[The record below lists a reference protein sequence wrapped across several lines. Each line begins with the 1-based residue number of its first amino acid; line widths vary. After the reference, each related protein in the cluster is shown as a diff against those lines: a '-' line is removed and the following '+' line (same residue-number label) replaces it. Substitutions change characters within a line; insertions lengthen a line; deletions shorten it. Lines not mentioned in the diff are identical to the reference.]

1 MEKDKKYLSLPVK
14 LAYGSGDFGSNF
26 FYMMVS
32 SFTLIYMTNAVGLNA
47 GVVGTLILISKLLDG
62 VTDVVFGN
70 LIDKTH
76 SRMGKARP
84 WMFFSGFPLAIC
96 LILIFAI
103 PTSLAENAQYIWFFI
118 FYTCANVLFYTANN
132 ISYATM
138 LALITRNESER
149 VSLGSFRYIFAV
161 VASIIVSSVT
171 VMAAETFGGGASGW
185 RTVAIIYAVILLI
198 FNSIASLVCK
208 EVPDNDEERTGVD
221 FQNNKEKT
229 SFWKLLKVVITNKYY
244 LMLLGI
250 YLFFYMNSNLATSIG
265 VYYFQYVMGNAS
277 LLGVVSLSSLVMM
290 VGLIFNPSLVRKFG
304 MYKVNLITYILSCI
318 LSVFLVIVTYQA
330 NFTGIVVVFFLRAIT
345 TAFLMGSLNAIVA
358 EVARNCYLK
367 NGVHTEGMMFSCSS
381 IGMKVGGGLGAGL
394 AGWLL
399 AAVNFDGTAAV
410 QSEAV
415 INMIKFT
422 YAGIPL
428 ILTILITVCLM
439 FLKVKEE
446 NERLEAK

>member
-138 LALITRNESER
+138 LALITRNES
-149 VSLGSFRYIFAV
+149 
-161 VASIIVSSVT
+161 
-171 VMAAETFGGGASGW
+171 
-185 RTVAIIYAVILLI
+185 
-198 FNSIASLVCK
+198 
-208 EVPDNDEERTGVD
+208 
-221 FQNNKEKT
+221 
-229 SFWKLLKVVITNKYY
+229 
-244 LMLLGI
+244 
-250 YLFFYMNSNLATSIG
+250 
-265 VYYFQYVMGNAS
+265 
-277 LLGVVSLSSLVMM
+277 
-290 VGLIFNPSLVRKFG
+290 
-304 MYKVNLITYILSCI
+304 
-318 LSVFLVIVTYQA
+318 
-330 NFTGIVVVFFLRAIT
+330 
-345 TAFLMGSLNAIVA
+345 
-358 EVARNCYLK
+358 
-367 NGVHTEGMMFSCSS
+367 
-381 IGMKVGGGLGAGL
+381 
-394 AGWLL
+394 
-399 AAVNFDGTAAV
+399 
-410 QSEAV
+410 
-415 INMIKFT
+415 
-422 YAGIPL
+422 
-428 ILTILITVCLM
+428 
-439 FLKVKEE
+439 
-446 NERLEAK
+446 